1 MMKRLPVWLLVVT
14 AALLSGC
21 GGDDTPPLGEVTGK
35 VTLDGAPLDGVIV
48 VFKPEVGRVATG
60 TTNADGTYELE
71 YAYQVPGCKVG
82 PCKVNMEWPL
92 GTTKAKAL
100 DAKYTSASELNADVK
115 EGDNTFNFDLKS
127 PGGKA
132 KKLVIPD

>member
-1 MMKRLPVWLLVVT
+1 MIPRLPLWILALLVV
-14 AALLSGC
+14 AVSGC
-21 GGDDTPPLGEVTGK
+21 SRDDTPPLGEVTGK
-35 VTLDGAPLDGVIV
+35 VTLDGAPLEGVIV
-48 VFKPEVGRVATG
+48 VFKPENGRVATG
-60 TTNADGTYELE
+60 TTDAEGAYELE

-100 DAKYTSASELNADVK
+100 DVKYTSASELTAEIK
-115 EGDNTFNFDLKS
+115 EGDNVVNFDLKS

>member
-1 MMKRLPVWLLVVT
+1 MIHRLPLWILAMAVAV
-14 AALLSGC
+14 SGC
-21 GGDDTPPLGEVTGK
+21 SRDDTPPLGEVTGK
-35 VTLDGAPLDGVIV
+35 VTLDGTPLEGVIV
-48 VFKPEVGRVATG
+48 VFKPDSGRVATG
-60 TTNADGTYELE
+60 TTDAEGAYVLE

-82 PCKVNMEWPL
+82 HCKVNMEWPL

-100 DAKYTSASELNADVK
+100 DSKYTSASELTAEVK
-115 EGDNTFNFDLKS
+115 EGDNTINFDLKS